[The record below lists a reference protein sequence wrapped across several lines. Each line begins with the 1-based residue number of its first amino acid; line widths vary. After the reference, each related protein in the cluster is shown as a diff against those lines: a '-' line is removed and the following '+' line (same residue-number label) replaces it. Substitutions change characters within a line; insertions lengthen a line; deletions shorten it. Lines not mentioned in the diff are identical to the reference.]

1 MGYTGTQ
8 HCQLVLFVCMGNT
21 GTQHYLL
28 VLFAWGTRARNTI
41 CWCCL
46 HGEHGHATLSVG
58 AVCMGN
64 TGTQH
69 YLLVLFA
76 WGTRARNTI
85 CWCCLHGE
93 HGHATLS
100 VGAVCMGNTG
110 TRQENGMRNTPFRP
124 APPRPAPQN
133 RWRCSRHALRP
144 TGLWLRGWLSR
155 KAGAMFREMCAC
167 LFFLFFFLAVGA

>member
-1 MGYTGTQ
+1 MHGQHGNATQ
-8 HCQLVLFVCMGNT
+8 
-21 GTQHYLL
+21 
-28 VLFAWGTRARNTI
+28 
-41 CWCCL
+41 
-46 HGEHGHATLSVG
+46 SVG

-64 TGTQH
+64 TGTQR
-69 YLLVLFA
+69 YQLVPFAWATRARDSICWCRLFA
-76 WGTRARNTI
+76 RATRERNTI

-167 LFFLFFFLAVGA
+167 LFFSGGGRLAAMISSLIGGPASLP